1 MQQCPELV
9 IDPSDDQVFFS
20 RNIAKESSRE
30 YLHGRGD
37 LFNSCV
43 LKSLLRD
50 QFQRCFQKLP
60 APALCLSKI

>member
-20 RNIAKESSRE
+20 RNIAKEGSRE

-50 QFQRCFQKLP
+50 QF
-60 APALCLSKI
+60 

>member
-1 MQQCPELV
+1 MQQCPERGV
-9 IDPSDDQVFFS
+9 DPSDDQVFFS
-20 RNIAKESSRE
+20 RNIPKESSRE

-50 QFQRCFQKLP
+50 QFRRCFQKLR
-60 APALCLSKI
+60 ARALCLSKI